1 MSKIFVN
8 EINPYNFGNTVAV
21 SGSLVISGSHPTG
34 YTLEVEG
41 DISASGTIIAKQF
54 HIEQVTSSVIFEG
67 GSSQFGDTLDDVH
80 SFSGSI
86 TSPITASHDVSSSST
101 GSFAH
106 VYVANDLDVDGVTL
120 LESLSVANI
129 TASGIISAS
138 GGLSASN
145 LMINGPGITHHMI
158 GSLPSIRLED
168 TANDF
173 TVDLRNSNTRF
184 DIDL

>member
-34 YTLEVEG
+34 YALEVEG

-67 GSSQFGDTLDDVH
+67 GSSQFGDTLNDVH

-86 TSPITASHDVSSSST
+86 TSPITASHDVSGSST

-120 LESLSVANI
+120 LDGLSVGNI
-129 TASGIISAS
+129 TA
-138 GGLSASN
+138 
-145 LMINGPGITHHMI
+145 
-158 GSLPSIRLED
+158 
-168 TANDF
+168 
-173 TVDLRNSNTRF
+173 
-184 DIDL
+184 